1 MATTVFLDNRKK
13 SQAKQDKYDKPKQW
27 GSVVLFGVAVAVC
40 CAIVVTV
47 TQNAEQDILAIGTIM
62 SLGLYSSFQYYQWR
76 RETME
81 TLTVLEE
88 AEPEMREVLDT
99 AIATK
104 PELKPLGP
112 IWEKLHAGRLHHQDI
127 LVHITSL
134 QFALA
139 NTLIISSIGGAVAA
153 FFILPQGWD
162 NGHSAAHYIQK
173 TLFLSFAVMATYCQ
187 TTPKVLSLASN
198 LTIHLARYHAFL
210 TLRWQLYR
218 YVATGGQGPDG
229 QLQAFAAFLND
240 FTQRLVELPPAPF
253 GIDPSQVTSIAAL
266 AQQFSLSSAQNISAG
281 AGKANPADGGGNQAQ
296 NGVQNGARVAAVPT
310 PPSYSTPNSYRK
322 NSLTDGAE
330 LATVQGEISSA
341 VVSDGQVPTWLKLD
355 AKTGAIILPV
365 QSEAKAGNYLFTVQL
380 ATADGALVEAPVS
393 IAIAEE

>member
-1 MATTVFLDNRKK
+1 M
-13 SQAKQDKYDKPKQW
+13 
-27 GSVVLFGVAVAVC
+27 LFGVAVAVC
-40 CAIVVTV
+40 CFIVIRVTEN
-47 TQNAEQDILAIGTIM
+47 TWQDILAISTIM

-81 TLTVLEE
+81 ALTVLEE
-88 AEPEMREVLDT
+88 AEPEMREILDA

-153 FFILPQGWD
+153 FFILPKGWD
-162 NGHSAAHYIQK
+162 TVPGSGTAQFAHLTQK
-173 TLFLSFAVMATYCQ
+173 TLFLTFAVMATYCQ

-210 TLRWQLYR
+210 SLRWQLYR

-229 QLQAFAAFLND
+229 QPQSFAVFLND

-266 AQQFSLSSAQNISAG
+266 AQQFSLSSTQNFG
-281 AGKANPADGGGNQAQ
+281 ASNAKANNNGGGGRPQD
-296 NGVQNGARVAAVPT
+296 GMQNGARAAEPIS
-310 PPSYSTPNSYRK
+310 PFYSASNSYSKSG
-322 NSLTDGAE
+322 LADAAE
-330 LATVQGEISSA
+330 LATVQGEIISA
-341 VVSDGQVPTWLKLD
+341 VVPDGQLPSWMKLD
-355 AKTGAIILPV
+355 AKTGTITLPIAV
-365 QSEAKAGNYLFTVQL
+365 GAEVGEYSLDVQL
-380 ATADGALVEAPVS
+380 TTSDGKQVNAPVF
-393 IAIAEE
+393 IAITAEETAAE